1 MHTKH
6 TLTASATIAAVA
18 AALWNHRRVVR
29 IRERVIDDKCMRD
42 AIETFEGEG
51 GAVLS

>member
-1 MHTKH
+1 MNAKH

-18 AALWNHRRVVR
+18 AAFLNHRRVCR
-29 IRERVIDDKCMRD
+29 NRERVSEDKCMRD

-51 GAVLS
+51 GMVLT